1 MRILDC
7 DWQNMPLKYE
17 TLGPTSTL
25 IDNEFNFFRS
35 LPWPKNTF
43 VQNNLTDIWDNC
55 TTFST
60 HLWKKWPQGKTER
73 GFGSSDRRWESVCTW
88 SPLRVQTCWAG
99 WASRSGCTWYCTC
112 WAHPGWRSLWHSPGK
127 GRAGSGRGTL
137 AGCWGADCPPTLWRC
152 PARGP
157 IPHLS
162 SRSWC
167 GALRDRGRTLVGS
180 CWDRSSPNWSRSA
193 LGILTGTCWS
203 LLEHDEDKGKTS
215 KNKTC

>member
-1 MRILDC
+1 MRH
-7 DWQNMPLKYE
+7 WAQPAHW
-17 TLGPTSTL
+17 L
-25 IDNEFNFFRS
+25 IM
-35 LPWPKNTF
+35 
-43 VQNNLTDIWDNC
+43 NLTSSDPCPDPKTHLSKITWRISE
-55 TTFST
+55 TTAQHST

-167 GALRDRGRTLVGS
+167 GALRDRGRRLVGS

-193 LGILTGTCWS
+193 LGTLTGTCWS